1 MYYYY
6 FVLCFGLT
14 NVEVFLSLFTIAI
27 GLCSFS
33 SLRMIFSLFTNT
45 HTHSHPHTYT

>member
-1 MYYYY
+1 
-6 FVLCFGLT
+6 
-14 NVEVFLSLFTIAI
+14 
-27 GLCSFS
+27 LCSFS